1 MGVMNRLILI
11 SPDRAWGFQPILSGK
26 NQQLAV
32 RNENLI
38 TYTYLWD
45 GPEEPVFSGR
55 ALLAHPTRTIKIVS
69 YLILIPK

>member
-1 MGVMNRLILI
+1 MNRLILI
-11 SPDRAWGFQPILSGK
+11 YPDRAWGFQPILSGK

-45 GPEEPVFSGR
+45 GP
-55 ALLAHPTRTIKIVS
+55 L
-69 YLILIPK
+69 